1 MAKDNKT
8 MGRFQLSDIPPAPRG
23 VPQIEVA
30 FDIDANGMI
39 NVSAKDKATNKEQK
53 IVIEASSG
61 LSEAEIE
68 KMKKEAE
75 ENADSDK
82 KMKEE
87 VDKFNTADT
96 LIFTTEKQLKEH
108 GDKLPADKKKS
119 IEDDL
124 SELKKAYADKNL
136 DSIDA
141 AVEKLNKS
149 WQNASEEM
157 YKATQGQADPNAQ
170 PNANNS
176 DKKTDDSSGNDDV
189 TDVDFEEVKEDKK

>member
-61 LSEAEIE
+61 LSDDEIE

-75 ENADSDK
+75 ANAESDK
-82 KMKEE
+82 KMKDE

-108 GDKLPADKKKS
+108 GDKLPSEKKKA
-119 IEDDL
+119 IEEDL
-124 SELKKAYADKNL
+124 SNLKKAYADKNL
-136 DSIDA
+136 ESIDA
-141 AVEKLNKS
+141 AVEKLNQS

-157 YKATQGQADPNAQ
+157 YKATQNKQ
-170 PNANNS
+170 PNADAATNQ
-176 DKKTDDSSGNDDV
+176 KTSNESGDDV
-189 TDVDFEEVKEDKK
+189 TDVDFEEVKEDK

>member
-61 LSEAEIE
+61 LSEDEIE

-75 ENADSDK
+75 SNAESDK

-87 VDKFNTADT
+87 ADKINTADT

-108 GDKLPADKKKS
+108 GEKLPSDKKKS

-124 SELKKAYADKNL
+124 AELKKAYADKNL
-136 DSIDA
+136 EMIDA

-157 YKATQGQADPNAQ
+157 YKATQGQQNPQDQ
-170 PNANNS
+170 GGES
-176 DKKTDDSSGNDDV
+176 DQKSKKSDSGDDV
-189 TDVDFEEVKEDKK
+189 TDVDFEEVKEDK

>member
-61 LSEAEIE
+61 LSEDEIA

-75 ENADSDK
+75 ANADSDK

-87 VDKFNTADT
+87 ADKINTADT

-108 GDKLPADKKKS
+108 GDKLPAEKKKA

-124 SELKKAYADKNL
+124 KDLKKAYSEKNL
-136 DSIDA
+136 ELIDA
-141 AVEKLNKS
+141 SVEKLNKS

-157 YKATQGQADPNAQ
+157 YKATQNQDKAASSKKSSKTKAGNGKGQ
-170 PNANNS
+170 S
-176 DKKTDDSSGNDDV
+176 NDDV
-189 TDVDFEEVKEDKK
+189 TDVDFEEVKDDK

>member
-23 VPQIEVA
+23 LPQIEVA

-39 NVSAKDKATNKEQK
+39 NVTAKDKATNKEQK

-61 LSEAEIE
+61 LSDAEIE

-75 ENADSDK
+75 ANADSDK

-87 VDKFNTADT
+87 VDKINTADT

-108 GDKLPADKKKS
+108 GDKLPSEKKTA
-119 IEDDL
+119 IENDL
-124 SELKKAYADKNL
+124 SELKKAYGEKNL
-136 DSIDA
+136 EAIDS

-157 YKATQGQADPNAQ
+157 YKATQSQSSENQ
-170 PNANNS
+170 QNNN
-176 DKKTDDSSGNDDV
+176 DTTKSGSKSEGDDV
-189 TDVDFEEVKEDKK
+189 TDVDFEEVKDDEK

>member
-87 VDKFNTADT
+87 VDKINTADT

-108 GDKLPADKKKS
+108 GDKLPAEKKKS

-124 SELKKAYADKNL
+124 AELKKAYADKNL
-136 DSIDA
+136 DSIDTA
-141 AVEKLNKS
+141 MEKLNKS

-170 PNANNS
+170 ANANAS
-176 DKKTDDSSGNDDV
+176 SGKTDDSSGGDDV
-189 TDVDFEEVKEDKK
+189 TDVDFEEVKDDKK

>member
-61 LSEAEIE
+61 LSEDEIE

-75 ENADSDK
+75 SNAEADK

-87 VDKFNTADT
+87 VDKVNTADT

-108 GDKLPADKKKS
+108 GDKLPADKKKA

-124 SELKKAYADKNL
+124 AELKKAYGDKNL
-136 DSIDA
+136 ELIDS

-157 YKATQGQADPNAQ
+157 YKATQGQQGPQQEAGA
-170 PNANNS
+170 
-176 DKKTDDSSGNDDV
+176 SSKESSKEASGDDV
-189 TDVDFEEVKEDKK
+189 TDVDFEEVKEDK